1 MGGANHWRESPG
13 AASPHAID
21 ANREKHQI
29 LLGTLVVVLRFTP
42 PADTG

>member
-1 MGGANHWRESPG
+1 MRKSLAREPRRCL
-13 AASPHAID
+13 SPHAID

-42 PADTG
+42 PAGTG